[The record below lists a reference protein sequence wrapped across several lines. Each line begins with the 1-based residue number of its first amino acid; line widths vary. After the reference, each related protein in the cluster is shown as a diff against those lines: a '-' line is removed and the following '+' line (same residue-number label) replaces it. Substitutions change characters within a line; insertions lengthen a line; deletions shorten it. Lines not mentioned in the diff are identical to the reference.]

1 MWIAFFLFTY
11 TPPFLLQKKKAATA
25 TIDNNWGGEWGQRG
39 PNNKERDII
48 ILHYIIHREVES

>member
-1 MWIAFFLFTY
+1 MDSFFFVHLHTPFFIA
-11 TPPFLLQKKKAATA
+11 KKKAATA
-25 TIDNNWGGEWGQRG
+25 TIDNNWGEWGQRG

>member
-1 MWIAFFLFTY
+1 MDSFFLFTY
-11 TPPFLLQKKKAATA
+11 TPPFLLQKKKQQQQQL
-25 TIDNNWGGEWGQRG
+25 IIIGGGEWGQRG